1 MDFIYWYLVELRFK
15 SIKGGMGIYI
25 QSKKREKEETEIE
38 ISQQGNLNDGEIGRK
53 KLGSLDLDL
62 DKIFISQ
69 NIDLYIWKTN
79 YKRNILNKHFSTE
92 GCGNT
97 SLQDKMFK

>member
-1 MDFIYWYLVELRFK
+1 
-15 SIKGGMGIYI
+15 MGIYI
-25 QSKKREKEETEIE
+25 QSKKREKEETEKE

-69 NIDLYIWKTN
+69 NIDLYI
-79 YKRNILNKHFSTE
+79 
-92 GCGNT
+92 
-97 SLQDKMFK
+97 